1 MRELFRDG
9 VRWSVHEASA
19 ARTPGAQAYRCLIFD
34 SEGIVRRLWVF
45 PEHWD
50 RLADDEILRLL
61 DSPPTPAHGVRT
73 VLHSGPHPTVIASIA
88 AHVHAQEL
96 VAELM
101 VVRDTSRALVE
112 ERRIL
117 LESCRQGREELRFD
131 KRFLQDG
138 GCLSREN
145 GNGRVAGNYNDAA
158 AKLAQSVDQA
168 GCQFASSEIEVDNA
182 RIGHLLSDQALG
194 FRCSRDWS
202 EDLCPQRP
210 EQALQGGPD
219 MPGIFNHEDTD
230 VRQIGGSGVERIAII
245 CSGHANPRDLQTIFA
260 LPVCAHNPH
269 TKISTC
275 DAATRG
281 KRLARTSSATMS
293 DAGGLRRQD
302 CVRKWIGLDHPTFHW
317 FDAPVRT
324 FRVDSR
330 VRASIYRLAMVL
342 VSLLLD
348 AALGL
353 AGAQTKLDA
362 AYTATL
368 WGLPV
373 GHISWTVEL
382 GDNRFKAAARG
393 AITGLLRIVADGRGD
408 VAVHGAMSEGKPVPS
423 LFSLNLI
430 AGKWSDDVRIVFSGG
445 KAQEHVAAAAV
456 KAEALAL

>member
-1 MRELFRDG
+1 
-9 VRWSVHEASA
+9 
-19 ARTPGAQAYRCLIFD
+19 
-34 SEGIVRRLWVF
+34 
-45 PEHWD
+45 
-50 RLADDEILRLL
+50 
-61 DSPPTPAHGVRT
+61 
-73 VLHSGPHPTVIASIA
+73 
-88 AHVHAQEL
+88 
-96 VAELM
+96 
-101 VVRDTSRALVE
+101 
-112 ERRIL
+112 
-117 LESCRQGREELRFD
+117 
-131 KRFLQDG
+131 
-138 GCLSREN
+138 
-145 GNGRVAGNYNDAA
+145 
-158 AKLAQSVDQA
+158 
-168 GCQFASSEIEVDNA
+168 
-182 RIGHLLSDQALG
+182 
-194 FRCSRDWS
+194 
-202 EDLCPQRP
+202 
-210 EQALQGGPD
+210 

-260 LPVCAHNPH
+260 PPVCAHNPH

-281 KRLARTSSATMS
+281 KRLARTSSATMR

-353 AGAQTKLDA
+353 ASAQTKLDA

-382 GDNRFKAAARG
+382 SDNRFKAAARG

-456 KAEALAL
+456 KANPDQVPLTDANRVGVVDPMTALLVHIPGAGAIAVPQACDRSVAVFDGHARYNLRLGFKRLDDVKTDEGYQGRAVVCSLKFVPVAGHDPKRYLVTYLAAQHDIEVWLAPLAGSRLLVPYRVTMPTPIGMGVLQATTFVSHPQKQTP